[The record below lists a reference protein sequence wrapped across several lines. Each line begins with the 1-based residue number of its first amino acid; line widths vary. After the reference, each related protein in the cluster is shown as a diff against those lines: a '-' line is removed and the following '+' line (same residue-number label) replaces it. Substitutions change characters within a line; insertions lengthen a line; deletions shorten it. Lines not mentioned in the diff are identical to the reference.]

1 MAAKLLGIAGGSL
14 IRLTVK
20 ANTRRPELRGAGT
33 VTPSWALLL
42 VPHALPG
49 VVPAFQDPHPYGV
62 GGGLGYPG
70 AAKPSGDQLSSPEAE
85 MKEMEKHFDNLYKSQ
100 EANRQHTCCHC
111 GGVSRAGSRCDLRP
125 SPALPGPRRVQ
136 CGGSVAIKWRMSGR
150 TFFFPGML
158 LWRFML
164 AGWARAQEQ
173 YDCAEFLNHMVPMLC
188 PQALAGDRLEGA
200 GDWHV

>member
-100 EANRQHTCCHC
+100 EANRSTHAAIAE
-111 GGVSRAGSRCDLRP
+111 VSPGQVQDAISDLRLHFRVLAGC
-125 SPALPGPRRVQ
+125 SVEAL
-136 CGGSVAIKWRMSGR
+136 WRSSGACQAEL
-150 TFFFPGML
+150 FLPGML